1 MAWLFGS
8 GRKTPTGQFDVKAAR
23 DRQISNLQE
32 RVPGL
37 RLESTDNSLYE
48 VQISIPGGARVTL
61 RVFLPTKFPAERPGE
76 LVTCDEE
83 MARFHV
89 VLKIFSSQ

>member
-1 MAWLFGS
+1 MSWLFGGG
-8 GRKTPTGQFDVKAAR
+8 GRKPPAGQSDARAAR
-23 DRQISNLQE
+23 DRQISNLNE

-48 VQISIPGGARVTL
+48 VQITGPDGARVML

-76 LVTCDEE
+76 G
-83 MARFHV
+83 
-89 VLKIFSSQ
+89 

>member
-1 MAWLFGS
+1 MAWLFG
-8 GRKTPTGQFDVKAAR
+8 GKRPPTGQPEVRAGR

-37 RLESTDNSLYE
+37 QLKSNDNSLYE
-48 VQISIPGGARVTL
+48 VRIRAPPDGSMVVL

-76 LVTCDEE
+76 HMFKFTDFICSIERKYLV
-83 MARFHV
+83 
-89 VLKIFSSQ
+89 

>member
-8 GRKTPTGQFDVKAAR
+8 AKSKNAPGQSDTRAAR
-23 DRQISNLQE
+23 DRQISNLHE

-37 RLESTDNSLYE
+37 QLKSKDNSLYE
-48 VQISIPGGARVTL
+48 VQIAGPDGARVML

-76 LVTCDEE
+76 PHRVLERC
-83 MARFHV
+83 V
-89 VLKIFSSQ
+89 VLRVPQ